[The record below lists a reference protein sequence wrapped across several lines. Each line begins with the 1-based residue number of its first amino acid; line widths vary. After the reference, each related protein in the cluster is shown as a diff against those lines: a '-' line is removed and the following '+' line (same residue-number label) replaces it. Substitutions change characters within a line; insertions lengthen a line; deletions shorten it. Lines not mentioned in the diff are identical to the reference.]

1 MKVANAYARIH
12 FFFIQIKVF
21 ASQKQKSTGTETL
34 NTRYYVS
41 KQAKDGTGSVYN
53 CAKSWRIGSRTLCVF
68 GRTFNEDAGKLHE
81 KRHAQNFQAKLRHI
95 LSVCLYDSMRA
106 DQTRTP

>member
-1 MKVANAYARIH
+1 MSQNKLRTVLEASTTVRSHGVLEAGLYA
-12 FFFIQIKVF
+12 F
-21 ASQKQKSTGTETL
+21 L
-34 NTRYYVS
+34 
-41 KQAKDGTGSVYN
+41 DG
-53 CAKSWRIGSRTLCVF
+53 
-68 GRTFNEDAGKLHE
+68 TFNEVVGKLHE